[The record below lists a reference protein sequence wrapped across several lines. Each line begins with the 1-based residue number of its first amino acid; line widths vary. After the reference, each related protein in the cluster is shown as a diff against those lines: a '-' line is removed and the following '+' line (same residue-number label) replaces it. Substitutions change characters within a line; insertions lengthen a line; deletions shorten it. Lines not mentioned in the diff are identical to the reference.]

1 MYFTNICSILCDFM
15 QLNLF
20 IALMGSAF
28 GLPPKDSDI
37 QKIFGILKKKEETHL
52 FLACSKNLLS
62 KVLQLNRCFHL

>member
-37 QKIFGILKKKEETHL
+37 QKIFGLLKKEEERNTSFSSL
-52 FLACSKNLLS
+52 FKKLIIKSTTT
-62 KVLQLNRCFHL
+62 

>member
-37 QKIFGILKKKEETHL
+37 QKIFGILKKKKKKHI
-52 FLACSKNLLS
+52 F
-62 KVLQLNRCFHL
+62 F